1 MQTILFPDAA
11 GVILADKPTS
21 MNVDEVL
28 VNPVFAAI
36 VPSTICNTLPAGN
49 CEAVIDDALVTIVPV
64 SSGSVSVR
72 FVEVAGLSIVKVAV
86 PVLAPEIAILLMALD
101 APV

>member
-1 MQTILFPDAA
+1 MQTILFPDAD

-36 VPSTICNTLPAGN
+36 VPSTICNTVPA
-49 CEAVIDDALVTIVPV
+49 VALVSIVPV
-64 SSGSVSVR
+64 LSGKISVR

-86 PVLAPEIAILLMALD
+86 PELAPEIAIFDKILLLY
-101 APV
+101 